1 MPTPWRRYDITLEAE
16 NGSVSGAG
24 NYMYADEATIKAVPD
39 AGYIFVGW
47 YSNGQLISVNSEYS
61 FYVYNPM
68 TIVAKFE
75 KDTTGISAVRG
86 DGLKIYTEDGALVV
100 ESNSETLLNV
110 YSSDG
115 RLVERLR
122 VASGKNCFRNLSRGL
137 YIVNG
142 IKVNIM

>member
-1 MPTPWRRYDITLEAE
+1 MSTPWPRYDITLEAE
-16 NGSVSGAG
+16 NGSVSGGG
-24 NYMYADEATIKAVPD
+24 NYKYADEATIKAVPD

-75 KDTTGISAVRG
+75 KDTTGISAVKA
-86 DGLKIYTEDGALVV
+86 DGLNIYTEAGALVV
-100 ESNSETLLNV
+100 ESNREALLDV
-110 YSSDG
+110 YSIEG
-115 RLVERLR
+115 RLVERLPI
-122 VASGKNCFRNLSRGL
+122 ANGKNCFRNLSKGL